1 MTYEALGYLKKN
13 SPPAT
18 LTASMEST
26 DNSATVDHLEYF
38 HNSTGGLITK
48 GIVIGPG
55 DATKI
60 KPEEITIT
68 AASTTSGP
76 GDLTGITR
84 GVHADGTIGVA
95 SSWDSGTEIA
105 VNYSYGRDKQIAD
118 NFEAHATLITAR
130 ATKTIAT
137 TSVYVDSAA
146 TGAGTGVDWTNAFTT
161 IQAAINSLPAI
172 LCHAITIYV
181 RKGSTAYGTLNTGIT
196 VSSIVAQGGSLE
208 IRGEYYWVGACA
220 EASTP
225 GTEKFN
231 VTAADGANIAAGD
244 CVVLSHGTTTG
255 ISDLYIK
262 TTVASVTDKGSNVY
276 EVTLTDA
283 YGGTISTS
291 DYYRIVK
298 TEVDG
303 YFSVYGDTVATITG
317 LYFPQATSSYTFVLG
332 KSTVTILYCIN
343 NISGGTGRGIS
354 ADLGAIIYIGGC
366 YIAGSANAI
375 RLGGYA
381 SCGAQLY
388 ISSAGYDVNVI
399 KGNVLVRSG
408 SAASSAWSAYVGTGT
423 AITAESLSYVNLI
436 SVFISST
443 YTTGILASGNSVV
456 KRTTVTNNATTP
468 LNPASST
475 DNPVII

>member
-13 SPPAT
+13 SPPAK
-18 LTASMEST
+18 LTASAEST
-26 DNSATVDHLEYF
+26 DVEFSVDHPEYF
-38 HNSTGGLITK
+38 FNSTGGVITK
-48 GIVIGPG
+48 GIVIDPG
-55 DATKI
+55 NVDPL

-68 AASTTSGP
+68 SASTSTSKISGA
-76 GDLTGITR
+76 TR
-84 GVHADGTIGVA
+84 GVHADGSIGIA

-298 TEVDG
+298 TQVDG
-303 YFSVYGDTVATITG
+303 YFYLIGDTVVTITG

-343 NISGGTGRGIS
+343 NISSSTYGIS
-354 ADLGAIIYIGGC
+354 ADLGAMIYIGGC
-366 YIAGSANAI
+366 YIASSANAI

-388 ISSAGYDVNVI
+388 ITSAGYNVNVI